1 MVVKIVTMIIRHVF
15 FFTKNI
21 SLKEGEQKKKKY
33 KTKPRAFM
41 PNLKSTGLLK
51 RYIQLRGHCT

>member
-21 SLKEGEQKKKKY
+21 SLKEGEQKKKV
-33 KTKPRAFM
+33 
-41 PNLKSTGLLK
+41 
-51 RYIQLRGHCT
+51 